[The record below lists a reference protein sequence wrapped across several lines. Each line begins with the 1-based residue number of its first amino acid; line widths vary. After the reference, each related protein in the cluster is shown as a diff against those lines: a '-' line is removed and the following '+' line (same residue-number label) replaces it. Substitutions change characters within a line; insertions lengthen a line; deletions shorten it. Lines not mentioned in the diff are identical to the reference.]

1 MPGRPFL
8 SLLSQP
14 ARGLRPAL
22 TGVVLALAT
31 LFASVAPASEAQPDH
46 RQGGF
51 PDKVA
56 QGWHWYNEPVAPAT
70 PDVPPEQPPAL
81 AVTPENATALMTR
94 LQAATREAQNRA
106 LMFPSAEN
114 FRRYKLLQDFWVE
127 KSSQFAQTSKEALLK
142 YPELD
147 YNARFSHY
155 NSTAAVRQA
164 QHLARQKVAIRD
176 LSARNGLFY
185 FYRGR
190 EPVDVLMGVVV
201 RAFVRE
207 YGISLIYVT
216 VDGKAAPE
224 LTGSRP
230 DNGQSARMRI
240 TQFPALF
247 LVNPGNAQYQALAYG
262 FHSQEDLAEQFLL
275 VASGFARDF

>member
-1 MPGRPFL
+1 MRSRSFL
-8 SLLSQP
+8 SLLSRP
-14 ARGLRPAL
+14 SRGFRPAL
-22 TGVVLALAT
+22 TGGVLALAT
-31 LFASVAPASEAQPDH
+31 LFAGVAPASEAQPDH

-56 QGWHWYNEPVAPAT
+56 QGWHWYNEPVAPVT
-70 PDVPPEQPPAL
+70 PEAPPAQPPL

-147 YNARFSHY
+147 YNTRFSHY

-164 QHLARQKVAIRD
+164 QHVDRQKKAIRE

-216 VDGKAAPE
+216 VDGKVAPE
-224 LTGSRP
+224 LPGSRP
-230 DNGQSARMRI
+230 DNGQSARMHI

-247 LVNPGNAQYQALAYG
+247 LVNPGNAQYQPLAYG
-262 FHSQEDLAEQFLL
+262 FHAQEDLAEQFLL